1 MKAEHLVVESGA
13 EKKTGIPNMKKVW
26 LLRFISVISLLFMDV
41 CGVIAP

>member
-13 EKKTGIPNMKKVW
+13 EKKTGIANMKVW